1 MMEGGAL
8 DYANAVV
15 EDRLTDTE
23 GRPTRAPAYVVK
35 QCREFVDIAYGRS
48 DDWFVDERMLHRI
61 CNVLQLLVMP
71 KGLKVGETIFEC
83 TCGYQWLFYTAVN
96 CVVSQRDPRLR
107 RYETAVLEICRKNF
121 KTYTIG
127 TEFILL
133 MLLEPPFSKLYSV
146 APDGDLS
153 REVRDAVSETLKVSP
168 KVYRHK
174 GRERWKV
181 LRDYIMFKP
190 KATRY
195 KPLNYAANRFDGRLP
210 NAFLADEAGALPNNS
225 AIEGMRSGQLDILNK
240 LGCIVSTK
248 YPTIDNPFE
257 DEVDYAKKVLDGIV
271 CDPTVFAL
279 LYEPDDTKPWM
290 TDDLV
295 MQQGNPVSLESR
307 RLWDDL
313 VKKRT
318 QAIEQERKRENFL
331 TKHCNIIYQGAGT
344 ETYVA
349 IDAVQAGSR
358 KEIDFSGRL
367 LYVGV
372 DLAMTNDNCAV
383 AVAFE
388 DDDRI
393 CCDVKAF
400 IPEGRLAEKT
410 KAERFDYQG
419 AINAGNCVACGD
431 MVVDYGEIEAF
442 VEMVEKEYG
451 GEVVAVGYDRYNALS
466 SVQKWEAAGLNTV
479 EIEQHS
485 RTLHP
490 PTKLLAEKIENG
502 EFLYRENRMLEV
514 NFQNARCSYDTNL
527 NRYVNKKRSS
537 GKVDMVAALINA
549 VYLLQQDVVFGD
561 DFIAYY

>member
-1 MMEGGAL
+1 MEGGAL
-8 DYANAVV
+8 AYATDIV
-15 EDRLTDTE
+15 EGTLTDTE
-23 GRPTRAPAYVVK
+23 GKPSKPAIYVVK
-35 QCREFVDIAYGRS
+35 QCREFLDIAQGRS
-48 DDWFVDERMLHRI
+48 DRWSVDESMLHKI
-61 CNVLQLLVMP
+61 CNVLKLLIMP
-71 KGLKVGETIFEC
+71 KGLKAGQSIFEC
-83 TCGYQWLFYTAVN
+83 TVGYQWLFYTAVL
-96 CVVSQRDPRLR
+96 CVVSRDNPRRR

-121 KTYTIG
+121 KTYTIAVL
-127 TEFILL
+127 FILL
-133 MLLEPPFSKLYSV
+133 MLFEPPFSKLYSV

-153 REVRDAVSETLKVSP
+153 REVRDAISDTLKASP

-174 GRERWKV
+174 GKERWKN
-181 LRDYIMFKP
+181 LRDYISFKP
-190 KATRY
+190 ASTKY

-210 NAFLADEAGALPNNS
+210 NAFLADEVGALPNNS

-257 DEVDYAKKVLDGIV
+257 DEVDYVKKVLDGIV
-271 CDPTVFAL
+271 QDETVFGL
-279 LYEPDDTKPWM
+279 LYEPDDPKPWM

-295 MQQGNPVSLESR
+295 LQQGNPVALEMPE
-307 RLWDDL
+307 LWADL
-313 VKKRT
+313 LKKRA
-318 QAIEQERKRENFL
+318 QAIEVERKRENFL
-331 TKHCNIIYQGAGT
+331 CKHCNVIYQGTGT

-358 KEIDFSGRL
+358 KDLDFEGRL

-383 AVAFE
+383 AVVFEE
-388 DDDRI
+388 DDMI
-393 CCDVKAF
+393 CADVKAF
-400 IPEGRLAEKT
+400 IPEGRLVEKS

-419 AINAGNCVACGD
+419 AINAGNCIACGD
-431 MVVDYGEIEAF
+431 MVVDYGDIEEF
-442 VEMVEKEYG
+442 VERIEEDYG
-451 GEVVAVGYDRYNALS
+451 GEVVAIGYDRYNAMS
-466 SVQKWEAAGLNTV
+466 SVQKWKASGLTTV

-502 EFLYRENRMLEV
+502 EFRFRENRMLEV
-514 NFQNARCSYDTNL
+514 NFQNARCTFDTNL
-527 NRYVNKKRSS
+527 NRYVNKKRSN
-537 GKVDMVAALINA
+537 GKVDMVVALINA